1 MQTKAKLQNDHSLQ
15 RFQTN
20 LRLSVSKNE
29 SLSLIC
35 GKSHGIRNELE
46 ASEQKRERGSLQED
60 AESRQGLSALMI
72 SPEGKDYIIEKAVVF
87 AGSSL
92 VSYWRGMQERQQP

>member
-1 MQTKAKLQNDHSLQ
+1 MKSIDKKCTSDH
-15 RFQTN
+15 FMPDFGTP
-20 LRLSVSKNE
+20 
-29 SLSLIC
+29 
-35 GKSHGIRNELE
+35 HGIRNELE

-87 AGSSL
+87 AGSSV